1 MDETSVMSPAPA
13 RFRTALPVRARTLRA
28 QCRLCGIL
36 AVLCASAACSSE
48 PDRPRLQA
56 FVEERLFHTH
66 TVHITFRLLESGV
79 RSFPLEENAGHNH
92 TLELSEEDAAL
103 LLIGAPVTRESSEA
117 AGHRHGTLLQA
128 FQQAD

>member
-1 MDETSVMSPAPA
+1 MEETCVSPSA
-13 RFRTALPVRARTLRA
+13 RLWRRTARAFCTAAIRA
-28 QCRLCGIL
+28 GRNCGALALLCF
-36 AVLCASAACSSE
+36 SAACTSE

-66 TVHITFRLLESGV
+66 ALRITFRLLESGV

-92 TLELSEEDAAL
+92 TLELSEEEAAL
-103 LLIGAPVTRESSEA
+103 LLVGAPVARESSES

-128 FQQAD
+128 FQQTD